1 MDFEF
6 GKPLEGKGGPIDRME
21 KKEIVVIGR
30 LLLPDLV
37 LLIDDHLLLLVE
49 F

>member
-1 MDFEF
+1 
-6 GKPLEGKGGPIDRME
+6 ME